1 MHCFIQQAK
10 LFACNA
16 FTMLCALAQRH
27 RKHSPCSPSRQ
38 STKSTPWCQWPCML
52 LYPASESLPLVRLF
66 QYSLC
71 THTASGRAFSMFAF
85 KAVNKIHLTMLAAV
99 HICWFTW
106 QGRAHRLN
114 VFSILSGDPFTASQS
129 SIGAHAERTM
139 ATRYHM
145 LCGGHWLP
153 PSIGASG
160 SPTCWVKISLFSP
173 GSSSSCRES
182 SKTTDILRQT
192 RVVHGQVGVQAQCC
206 QGQQY
211 RCLQNMR
218 YEAVREWGKRA

>member
-1 MHCFIQQAK
+1 MFTFKAVNKIYPMVSVAMHAALSCKRELA
-10 LFACNA
+10 ACKA
-16 FTMLCALAQRH
+16 FSIL
-27 RKHSPCSPSRQ
+27 
-38 STKSTPWCQWPCML
+38 
-52 LYPASESLPLVRLF
+52 
-66 QYSLC
+66 LC

-160 SPTCWVKISLFSP
+160 SPTCWVKIYLFSP

-192 RVVHGQVGVQAQCC
+192 RVVHGQVGVQAQCY

-211 RCLQNMR
+211 RCLQNIR